1 MIITV
6 NDKQMEVAADF
17 TPSQLLE
24 QLEIP
29 PKGAAVAVNDS
40 LVSRTDWQTF
50 ALQENDTVLIIRA
63 ASGG

>member
-6 NDKQMEVAADF
+6 NDKQLEVADNL
-17 TPSQLLE
+17 TPIKLLE

-29 PKGAAVAVNDS
+29 QKGAAVAVNDS
-40 LVSRTDWQTF
+40 MVPRTDWETC
-50 ALQENDTVLIIRA
+50 ALNENDNVLIIRA